1 MPLTEIGRIVDGE
14 GLTAIERRRLRAS
27 AGADRLG
34 PLPMTATPAAPRA
47 RALTIAGSDSGGG
60 AGIQAD
66 LKTFSALGVYGMTA
80 ITAITVQNT
89 KGVYGYEAMSP
100 QLVDEQIR
108 AVTTDI
114 GVDAAKTGML
124 ANAGIVR
131 AVAAVV
137 AELAIPH
144 LVVDPVFV
152 SKHGH
157 RLLAEDAVVEL
168 RSRILPLAT
177 LVTPN
182 LPEASGLADVA
193 VEAKDDMRR
202 AADAILALGAGAVLV
217 KGGHLEASTEA
228 ADLFVSGGTEEWLVS
243 ERIDTPNTHG
253 TGCTLSSAI
262 TAHLAMGWEL
272 LDAVRAGKAF
282 VTEAI
287 RGALAIGEGIGPV
300 DQLWSVPPGERR

>member
-1 MPLTEIGRIVDGE
+1 MT
-14 GLTAIERRRLRAS
+14 
-27 AGADRLG
+27 ADRDV
-34 PLPMTATPAAPRA
+34 PRP
-47 RALTIAGSDSGGG
+47 RALTIAGSDPGGG

-89 KGVYGYEAMSP
+89 KGVYGYEAMAP

-124 ANAGIVR
+124 ATAGIVR
-131 AVAAVV
+131 AVAAIVS
-137 AELAIPH
+137 ELAIQH

-157 RLLAEDAVVEL
+157 LLLADDAVGEL
-168 RSRILPLAT
+168 RSRILPLAA

-182 LPEASGLADVA
+182 LPEASALADVR
-193 VEAKDDMRR
+193 VEAKEDMRR

-217 KGGHLEASTEA
+217 KGGHLETSTEA
-228 ADLFVSGGTEEWLVS
+228 ADLFVSGGFEEWLVS
-243 ERIDTPNTHG
+243 ERIDASNTHG
-253 TGCTLSSAI
+253 TGCTLSAAI

-272 LDAVRAGKAF
+272 PEAVRAGKAF

-287 RGALAIGEGIGPV
+287 RGALEIGEGIGPV
-300 DQLWSVPPGERR
+300 DQLWSIPPGGRR